1 MKQRL
6 AIGLALLSDPAL
18 LILDEP
24 TNGLDPEGIADI
36 RQLIRQLSRD
46 EHRTIIFSSHILSE
60 VEQVCTHIGILRNTQ
75 LIFQGTYESLKKQVA
90 SSEVILLQVD
100 ALEKALNILTKLNW
114 PVAAEEQKLR
124 VQIRHPDD
132 VTRLIDLLRAEQV
145 RIFRIESEENRL
157 EHFFLSLG

>member
-60 VEQVCTHIGILRNTQ
+60 VEQVCTHIGILRKTQ
-75 LIFQGTYESLKKQVA
+75 
-90 SSEVILLQVD
+90 
-100 ALEKALNILTKLNW
+100 N
-114 PVAAEEQKLR
+114 
-124 VQIRHPDD
+124 
-132 VTRLIDLLRAEQV
+132 
-145 RIFRIESEENRL
+145 
-157 EHFFLSLG
+157 